1 MVYFILI
8 LTLLLSSGIKFAL
21 SPTYACIMDSYFI
34 HQFSFIPVNIYFGA
48 QIVTHLASDILFNL
62 LSTSVFFIRFFF
74 RAV

>member
-62 LSTSVFFIRFFF
+62 LSMSFFFIRFFF